1 MKKIALFLILSAF
14 AAFAFGQKKE
24 SLAVVKVKPTAAV
37 EAAAKSAG
45 TLPTLQ
51 RIVESVD
58 SNLTSAFQRTRK
70 FDVLTRGDLDA
81 VLKEQDFSASGNA
94 NQKDAPKTGNMK
106 GAKYVVAVEIDDF
119 QDYSERDVFQ
129 TVKRDVENRKIRV
142 GVVAKIVD
150 SESGSVLETA
160 NISETA
166 DCVAERDSL
175 SQHSGGRMT
184 DALAGGFPRAV
195 CEKIALGVLD
205 VLFPAKIVGKTGSLA
220 TFNRGAGTDVEV
232 GDEYNVYALGEEMVD
247 PDTGEKL
254 GSEEVLVGKM
264 TVVEVSP
271 KFSKGRLSED
281 NGVEKGQL
289 ARVSKKA
296 PRKAKPAV
304 PATEE
309 I

>member
-1 MKKIALFLILSAF
+1 M
-14 AAFAFGQKKE
+14 
-24 SLAVVKVKPTAAV
+24 
-37 EAAAKSAG
+37 
-45 TLPTLQ
+45 
-51 RIVESVD
+51 
-58 SNLTSAFQRTRK
+58 
-70 FDVLTRGDLDA
+70 
-81 VLKEQDFSASGNA
+81 
-94 NQKDAPKTGNMK
+94 
-106 GAKYVVAVEIDDF
+106 Y
-119 QDYSERDVFQ
+119 
-129 TVKRDVENRKIRV
+129 KR
-142 GVVAKIVD
+142 
-150 SESGSVLETA
+150 
-160 NISETA
+160 
-166 DCVAERDSL
+166 
-175 SQHSGGRMT
+175 Q
-184 DALAGGFPRAV
+184 
-195 CEKIALGVLD
+195 
-205 VLFPAKIVGKTGSLA
+205 
-220 TFNRGAGTDVEV
+220 FNRGAGTDVEV

>member
-51 RIVESVD
+51 RIVDSVD

-119 QDYSERDVFQ
+119 QD
-129 TVKRDVENRKIRV
+129 
-142 GVVAKIVD
+142 
-150 SESGSVLETA
+150 
-160 NISETA
+160 
-166 DCVAERDSL
+166 
-175 SQHSGGRMT
+175 
-184 DALAGGFPRAV
+184 
-195 CEKIALGVLD
+195 
-205 VLFPAKIVGKTGSLA
+205 
-220 TFNRGAGTDVEV
+220 
-232 GDEYNVYALGEEMVD
+232 
-247 PDTGEKL
+247 
-254 GSEEVLVGKM
+254 
-264 TVVEVSP
+264 
-271 KFSKGRLSED
+271 
-281 NGVEKGQL
+281 
-289 ARVSKKA
+289 
-296 PRKAKPAV
+296 
-304 PATEE
+304 
-309 I
+309 